1 MVMKIIG
8 KKTKIIFI
16 ILVVIAA
23 LSVFFIVG
31 KKDKTEYTTA
41 AVERGR
47 LTQTV
52 SEVGTVKASQE
63 IELGFL
69 QSGKI
74 GKILA
79 RIGDKVK
86 ENQVLAELD
95 YSSFS
100 IKEQEAQANLDV
112 ANANLNKLLSGAT
125 AGEIAVS
132 AAQVDQAKATYLAN
146 LEELDKIEK
155 TVAED
160 ISQAEKSLADLEL
173 NKADDVTS
181 YEQAVALAETD
192 LNSAKSTYEQSINNK
207 RSVALTTIDN
217 KLVIAN
223 TALDNINTILNDSD
237 AEEPLKAKN
246 ASYLASTE
254 SAYTNGL
261 DLLAAA
267 NSSLATAKAAKINS
281 VVITAS
287 LDSLIALNK
296 IFAALDYCYKALE
309 NSVVSS
315 AFTQTELDAYKT
327 AISTQITAISTA
339 TSAVQTAQHNLED
352 AILTYQ
358 TEVAEAEDDLA
369 KAKTDLAN
377 AIKSAKNSLASV
389 RLAGE
394 QKIAAAQSKV
404 DTSQE
409 AWQVARAQLE
419 ELKSPARVQDVSLYR
434 AQVKQAEAALALAKE
449 QIKDSIIKAPINGTV
464 VRIEYELGE
473 QATAAKPAIAVLGEN
488 NFEIEVDISEADIAK
503 IRKDNPAEIT
513 LDAFGDEVK
522 FPGQVYSIEPAE
534 TIIQDVIYYKVK
546 VELSEKDEVKMAGI
560 KSGMTANVIITTSFR
575 DNVLIMPSR
584 AVVEK
589 NGGNKYVRVLVG
601 KKVIEAP
608 VEVGLRGDEGLVEV
622 LSGVKEGDEVITF
635 VKDGK

>member
-1 MVMKIIG
+1 MIMKIIG
-8 KKTKIIFI
+8 KRTKIILIF
-16 ILVVIAA
+16 LVVIAA
-23 LSVFFIVG
+23 LSVFFIMGNKEKV
-31 KKDKTEYTTA
+31 EYTTA
-41 AVERGR
+41 AVAKGK

-63 IELGFL
+63 IELSFL

-74 GKILA
+74 GKILVS
-79 RIGDKVK
+79 IGDKVK
-86 ENQVLAELD
+86 PDQVLAELD

-100 IKEQEAQANLDV
+100 IKEQEAQANLDI
-112 ANANLNKLLSGAT
+112 ANANLNKLLAGAT
-125 AGEIAVS
+125 SREIAVS
-132 AAQVDQAKATYLAN
+132 QAQVDQAKATYLAN

-160 ISQAEKSLADLEL
+160 ISQAEKSLADLES
-173 NKADDVTS
+173 NKADDITS
-181 YEQAVALAETD
+181 YEQAIALAKTD

-207 RSVALTTIDN
+207 RNVALTTIGN
-217 KLVIAN
+217 KLVVAN

-246 ASYLASTE
+246 KSYLPSTE
-254 SAYTNGL
+254 SSYASGL
-261 DLLAAA
+261 ELLAAA
-267 NSSLATAKAAKINS
+267 NSSLVTANQAQTNT

-287 LDSLIALNK
+287 QDCLTALNK
-296 IFAALDYCYKALE
+296 IFEALDYCYKALE
-309 NSVVSS
+309 SSVVSS

-327 AISTQITAISTA
+327 SISTQITAISTA
-339 TSAVQTAQHNLED
+339 ISAVQTAQHNLED

-369 KAKTDLAN
+369 KAKIDLAN
-377 AIKSAKNSLASV
+377 AIKSAENSLASV

-394 QKIAAAQSKV
+394 QKAAAAQSKV

-409 AWQVARAQLE
+409 AWQVAKAQLE
-419 ELKSPARVQDVSLYR
+419 NLKSPARIQDVSLYQ

-449 QIKDSIIKAPINGTV
+449 QIDDSLIKAPIDGTV
-464 VRIEYELGE
+464 VRVDYEVGE
-473 QATAAKPAIAVLGEN
+473 QVTAAKPAIAILGEN

-503 IRKDNPAEIT
+503 VKKDNPVEIT

-522 FPGQVYSIEPAE
+522 FTGRVYSIEPAE

-546 VELSEKDEVKMAGI
+546 IQFTEKDEEKMASI
-560 KSGMTANVIITTSFR
+560 KSGMTANIIITTAFK
-575 DNVLIMPSR
+575 DNILIIPSR

-589 NGGNKYVRVLVG
+589 NGGDKYVRILVG

-608 VEVGLRGDEGLVEV
+608 VEVDLQGDEGMVEV
-622 LSGVKEGDEVITF
+622 LSGVKEGDQVITF
-635 VKDGK
+635 VKNGN